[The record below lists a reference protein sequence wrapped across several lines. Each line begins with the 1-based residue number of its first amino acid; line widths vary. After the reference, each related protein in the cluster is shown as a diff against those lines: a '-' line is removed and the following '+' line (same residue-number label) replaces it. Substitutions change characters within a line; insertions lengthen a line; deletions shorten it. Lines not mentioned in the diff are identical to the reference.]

1 MPDQATDAF
10 LPTLQ
15 FIPADCFAAN
25 EMLEKLN
32 NVALSNDDIDLED
45 RNSNIVT
52 FFSDSMDL
60 NTTDL
65 TNTNLDEDYLILMK
79 IILLMLFLIHLLLG
93 EIHLNKVK
101 HVKKIE
107 V

>member
-15 FIPADCFAAN
+15 FIPADWFATN

-45 RNSNIVT
+45 RNSDIVT

-65 TNTNLDEDYLILMK
+65 TTINLDEDYLIL

-93 EIHLNKVK
+93 VIHLNNVK

>member
-10 LPTLQ
+10 LSTLQ
-15 FIPADCFAAN
+15 FIPADWFATN

-45 RNSNIVT
+45 RNSDIVT

-65 TNTNLDEDYLILMK
+65 TTINLDEDYLIL

-93 EIHLNKVK
+93 VIHLNNVK

>member
-15 FIPADCFAAN
+15 FIPADWFATN
-25 EMLEKLN
+25 EMLEELN
-32 NVALSNDDIDLED
+32 NAALSNDDIDLED
-45 RNSNIVT
+45 RNSDIVT

-65 TNTNLDEDYLILMK
+65 TTINLDEDYLIL

-93 EIHLNKVK
+93 VIHLNNVK

>member
-10 LPTLQ
+10 LPTLE
-15 FIPADCFAAN
+15 FIPADWFATN

-45 RNSNIVT
+45 RNSDIVT

-65 TNTNLDEDYLILMK
+65 TTINLDEDYLIL

-93 EIHLNKVK
+93 VIHLNNVK

>member
-1 MPDQATDAF
+1 MPDQAIDAF
-10 LPTLQ
+10 LPILQ
-15 FIPADCFAAN
+15 FIPADWFATN
-25 EMLEKLN
+25 EMLKKLN

-45 RNSNIVT
+45 RKSDIVT

-60 NTTDL
+60 TTTDL
-65 TNTNLDEDYLILMK
+65 TNINLDENYLILMK

-93 EIHLNKVK
+93 VIHLNNVK

>member
-15 FIPADCFAAN
+15 FIPPDWFATN

-45 RNSNIVT
+45 RNSDIVT

-65 TNTNLDEDYLILMK
+65 TTINLDEDYLIL

-93 EIHLNKVK
+93 VIHLNNVK

>member
-15 FIPADCFAAN
+15 FIPADWFATN

-32 NVALSNDDIDLED
+32 NAALSNDDIDLED
-45 RNSNIVT
+45 RNSDIVT

-65 TNTNLDEDYLILMK
+65 TTINLDEDYLIL

-93 EIHLNKVK
+93 VIHLNNVK
-101 HVKKIE
+101 HVKKTE

>member
-1 MPDQATDAF
+1 MPDQAIDAF
-10 LPTLQ
+10 LPILQ
-15 FIPADCFAAN
+15 FIPADWFATN
-25 EMLEKLN
+25 EMLKKLN

-45 RNSNIVT
+45 RNSDIVT

-65 TNTNLDEDYLILMK
+65 TTINLDEDYLIL

-93 EIHLNKVK
+93 VIHLNNVK

>member
-15 FIPADCFAAN
+15 FIPADWFATN

-65 TNTNLDEDYLILMK
+65 TTINLDEDYLIL

-93 EIHLNKVK
+93 VIHLNNVK

>member
-15 FIPADCFAAN
+15 FIPADWFATN

-32 NVALSNDDIDLED
+32 NAALSNDDIDLED
-45 RNSNIVT
+45 RNSDIVT

-65 TNTNLDEDYLILMK
+65 TTINLDEDYLIL

-93 EIHLNKVK
+93 VIHLNNVK

>member
-15 FIPADCFAAN
+15 FIPADWFATN

-45 RNSNIVT
+45 RNSDIVT
-52 FFSDSMDL
+52 FFSDSMEL

-65 TNTNLDEDYLILMK
+65 TTINLDEDYLIL

-93 EIHLNKVK
+93 VIHLNNVK

>member
-15 FIPADCFAAN
+15 FIPADWFATN

-45 RNSNIVT
+45 RKSDIVT

-65 TNTNLDEDYLILMK
+65 TTINLDEDYLIL
-79 IILLMLFLIHLLLG
+79 IILLMLFLRHLLLG
-93 EIHLNKVK
+93 VIHLNNVK